1 MIEQELNHLL
11 WCRSGGSI
19 GMMSPPLMST
29 AAFDNPNFA
38 CFFSLL
44 RDKFRLSI
52 DYKMSIEELEEV
64 VAEWENLVGKCLNPG
79 ILAARILLLFLSR
92 KNLCTCIGIILTLS
106 HPVW

>member
-1 MIEQELNHLL
+1 
-11 WCRSGGSI
+11 
-19 GMMSPPLMST
+19 MMSPPLMST

-64 VAEWENLVGKCLNPG
+64 VAEWENLVGK
-79 ILAARILLLFLSR
+79 AAAYRHHYTLFKKIVDYTVS
-92 KNLCTCIGIILTLS
+92 LTSLTS
-106 HPVW
+106 Y